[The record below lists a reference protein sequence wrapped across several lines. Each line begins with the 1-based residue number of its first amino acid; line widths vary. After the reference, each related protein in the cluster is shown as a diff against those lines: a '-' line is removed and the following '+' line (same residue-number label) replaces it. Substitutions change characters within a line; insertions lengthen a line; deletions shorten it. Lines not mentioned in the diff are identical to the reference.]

1 MKNLIDIANT
11 LNCNYDLYSCCTS
24 NSINQWSFYKPINHT
39 SIKALTQQDF
49 YRANDGFF
57 LFTFSNPSRMIYEL
71 QNPNASNIW
80 TYEDRVAPFRL
91 TDFEKYNTDTLDFS
105 LSWVNTSS
113 GRVGDTLKFSYN
125 FDIYSLIQWNY
136 FEGVRSYVDVV
147 ALVYESGTQFDSGGT
162 RGCWVCKIVSMV
174 DFDDNLRIT
183 IPSGLS
189 DGIYEARLCFSTATS
204 SMSDGEWLYYNQSS
218 QITGNWYALPEQ
230 CKATFNVSGT
240 PGPTPGGDLFDAVEF
255 NNWLLMKFEFFDPY
269 IYDLMFRNMVVLNDT
284 HKDLD
289 VYISYAYTNARQGEV
304 FLGGYTF
311 PLNEVY
317 LYKINEV
324 TYAGPIEA
332 MSTAQLDNDIINIKM
347 FASITDKSTHVSQT
361 RTWAV
366 NVEKTE

>member
-1 MKNLIDIANT
+1 M
-11 LNCNYDLYSCCTS
+11 
-24 NSINQWSFYKPINHT
+24 
-39 SIKALTQQDF
+39 
-49 YRANDGFF
+49 
-57 LFTFSNPSRMIYEL
+57 
-71 QNPNASNIW
+71 
-80 TYEDRVAPFRL
+80 
-91 TDFEKYNTDTLDFS
+91 TDFQEYNTATLDFN

-113 GRVGDTLKFSYN
+113 GRIGDTLKFSYN
-125 FDIYSLIQWNY
+125 FDIYSLLQWNY

-147 ALVYESGTQFDSGGT
+147 ALVYESGTQFDADAT

-183 IPSGLS
+183 IPSGFS
-189 DGIYEARLCFSTATS
+189 DGLYEARLCFSTATS

-255 NNWLLMKFEFFDPY
+255 DNWPLMKFEFFDPY
-269 IYDLMFRNMVVLNDT
+269 IYDIMFRNMVVLNDT
-284 HKDLD
+284 RKDLD
-289 VYISYAYTNARQGEV
+289 VYISYAYTNTRQGEV

-324 TYAGPIEA
+324 TYPGPIEA
-332 MSTAQLDNDIINIKM
+332 MATAQLDNDIINIKM
-347 FASITDKSTHVSQT
+347 FASITDKSTQVSQT
-361 RTWAV
+361 RTWSV